1 MERTDERR
9 VSNQIMTYSWEE
21 WHGRVLARTGVSTA
35 VERRSARVFKKKEL
49 NEGRDGEQDFD
60 GGIGRPKKDL
70 PGKPCSEKTL
80 HKKNKSP
87 NTK

>member
-1 MERTDERR
+1 MERTAERR

-21 WHGRVLARTGVSTA
+21 WHGRVFNTT
-35 VERRSARVFKKKEL
+35 VERRSTCVFKKKEL
-49 NEGRDGEQDFD
+49 NEGRDVEQDFD